1 MCELNVLFTNMCE
14 LDVLFTF
21 CLATVRKQDGRID
34 SISDTPPATPTITVP
49 SPKSTYLPPNRSFA
63 QIPQNR
69 FDGVSDCYRST
80 ESIETPVQTQFLSIR
95 NVKKGHYRSR
105 SVGSEYSIDNAP
117 NNLHM
122 VKEPSPI
129 PSYLQ
134 PNGRRMVKQQSTESA
149 LPRIRTGSFFPT
161 SGIGETSSL
170 VEYDP
175 EDDFETSVN
184 DRESSGLKSQSV
196 PRLVEDSVSVS
207 PETDD
212 LKGAFTRS
220 YSEGCLLYT
229 SPSPRDR
236 QKSRMP
242 SSA

>member
-1 MCELNVLFTNMCE
+1 MLSRVLYSHMLPFYTNMCELGVLFTNMCELNVLFTNMCE

-149 LPRIRTGSFFPT
+149 LPRIRT
-161 SGIGETSSL
+161 
-170 VEYDP
+170 
-175 EDDFETSVN
+175 
-184 DRESSGLKSQSV
+184 
-196 PRLVEDSVSVS
+196 
-207 PETDD
+207 
-212 LKGAFTRS
+212 
-220 YSEGCLLYT
+220 CLLYT